1 MHLTDGARRLR
12 DATTGE
18 TQAAIA
24 SRLRITQQSVSE
36 LLRGRTRPQRL
47 VLLMRLAREYGIP
60 LEAWLTPAEA
70 RELARAGRA
79 GGRARRP
86 AAEGA

>member
-24 SRLRITQQSVSE
+24 SRLGCDDHRVDILQAIDE
-36 LLRGRTRPQRL
+36 LLERGNR
-47 VLLMRLAREYGIP
+47 
-60 LEAWLTPAEA
+60 
-70 RELARAGRA
+70 
-79 GGRARRP
+79 
-86 AAEGA
+86 